1 MHKMR
6 IKLNLLIVMLIV
18 TLLCSCQKKHGEDF
32 ACLSVT
38 VRLLDEQYNIPIPQG
53 LLVLEMRET
62 FEGDTGE
69 IRLILQKKDS
79 QIIDFQKYE
88 QLLIESKWTIRER
101 SDKFIQAGQR
111 HGEIWFFIEDGEN
124 RIVMKIFIFQ
134 DR

>member
-1 MHKMR
+1 MQKMQMT
-6 IKLNLLIVMLIV
+6 LNLLIVILSL
-18 TLLCSCQKKHGEDF
+18 LLCGCQKKHGEDF

-62 FEGDTGE
+62 FKGDTGE
-69 IRLILQKKDS
+69 IKLILQKKDS
-79 QIIDFQKYE
+79 QIIDFQTYE

-101 SDKFIQAGQR
+101 SDKSIQAGQR
-111 HGEIWFFIEDGEN
+111 RGEIWFFIEEKKDK
-124 RIVMKIFIFQ
+124 IVMNIDIFQ